1 MVNLTLYEIN
11 ENLNDRFPK
20 TMDKWY
26 SILYAAMRFVEEN
39 IVEQFYKFTRYLEDN
54 HEDKLN
60 LVYFFQDLDDALYG
74 IWLRIQSWVDNNI
87 GLPYCPWEDQIE
99 EYGEPYYSR
108 FWIHKTWAM
117 YKLWIIRC

>member
-11 ENLNDRFPK
+11 ENLNDRFPQ

-26 SILYAAMRFVEEN
+26 NILYAAMRFVEEN
-39 IVEQFYKFTRYLEDN
+39 IVDQFYKFTRYLEDN

-60 LVYFFQDLDDALYG
+60 LVYFFQDLDETVSR
-74 IWLRIQSWVDNNI
+74 IWHNKIVNWVDSNI

-99 EYGEPYYSR
+99 EYGEPYHSR
-108 FWIHKTWAM
+108 F
-117 YKLWIIRC
+117 